1 MAKIKSHQFYGQ
13 GPIIDQKAIDKTDS
27 RRRMAEELLGSSK
40 GVQNIDHWTQGAAQL
55 AKAGVGAYL
64 ENKSNEEQAARQD
77 KYNADRLAFLK
88 KTGGMEWLK

>member
-1 MAKIKSHQFYGQ
+1 MAKIKSHPFYGQ

-27 RRRMAEELLGSSK
+27 RRRMAEELLESSK
-40 GVQNIDHWTQGAAQL
+40 GVQNIDHPMQGVAQL

-77 KYNADRLAFLK
+77 KYNSDRLAFLK
-88 KTGGMEWLK
+88 KTGSMEWLK